1 MAYTKGHRRDAV
13 MVSIGKPVSLTGGLE
28 FSNLTYTVKKKEKIE
43 GKWVSQ
49 EVDLLHM
56 ISGYAPKGSITGV
69 MGPSGA
75 GKSTL
80 LDGLA
85 GRISSGS
92 LKGGVSLDGM
102 EISPSLI
109 KRTSAYIMQEDL
121 LFPMLTV
128 YETLM
133 FAADFRLGP
142 LSWMDKKLRVEKL
155 IEQLG
160 LTDDF
165 NLISWLQ
172 LTIKLKGHKYFTA
185 KFLCLFS
192 NPFNDGFDCMH
203 DIARAEHCNFT
214 IHHPHPE
221 SGENPVE
228 YLIDVIQEYN
238 QSEHGVEVLA
248 TFVRTG
254 LKPPPLS
261 EEEVSMSTVPP
272 TPTPSH
278 HHANFDHSLR
288 SPYNS
293 SRSWSASHSGI
304 VQTLSAS
311 PGYTRSN
318 DILEGTPTPHSSDY
332 TVNESDYL
340 TPNIAPKAAA
350 YQHLGPK
357 FANSFLDEIWI
368 LMRRN
373 FINIR
378 RTPELF
384 LSRLLVLT
392 VMGFMMATMFTRPK
406 ADIQG
411 NYKSPQLL
419 HLHCLSLLFLFQ

>member
-160 LTDDF
+160 LT
-165 NLISWLQ
+165 
-172 LTIKLKGHKYFTA
+172 
-185 KFLCLFS
+185 
-192 NPFNDGFDCMH
+192 
-203 DIARAEHCNFT
+203 
-214 IHHPHPE
+214 
-221 SGENPVE
+221 GENPVE

-278 HHANFDHSLR
+278 HHASPLVEGRRLPLQAGSQRSATDFDHSLR